1 MSTWMSIGFDPN
13 QMDSSTK
20 SYAMPATG
28 EARDDT
34 APRLTGG
41 LDQAPTGEFGPASG
55 PRGAR
60 TDWIAGG
67 IKSLVGRYPTLRVLE
82 WRPRWSTLEG

>member
-13 QMDSSTK
+13 QMDPATDPYALSS
-20 SYAMPATG
+20 TG
-28 EARDDT
+28 EAQDNA

-41 LDQAPTGEFGPASG
+41 LDQAAPGDLGAVTAA
-55 PRGAR
+55 RGAR

-67 IKSLVGRYPTLRVLE
+67 IKNLVGRYPTLRVLE
-82 WRPRWSTLEG
+82 WRPR